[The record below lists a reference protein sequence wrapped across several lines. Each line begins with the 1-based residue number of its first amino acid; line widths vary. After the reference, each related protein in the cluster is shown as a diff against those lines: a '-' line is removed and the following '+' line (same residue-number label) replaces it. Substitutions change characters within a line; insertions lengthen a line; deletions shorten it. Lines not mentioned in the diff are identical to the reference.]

1 MVSLPLSP
9 FIRGI
14 VSKYRNKQKRNKL
27 ENAFFK
33 ATRVESLTTFD
44 NKCAYCYDRLTSR
57 TVTADHF
64 KARSKGGLD
73 HAENIVPACRPCNR
87 LKGSMTAGEFK
98 KRIKG
103 ATYMKDGL
111 DWVLTKVRRNINIRL
126 DHMEERVMRA
136 VRGTKVKSYE

>member
-1 MVSLPLSP
+1 M
-9 FIRGI
+9 
-14 VSKYRNKQKRNKL
+14 SKYRNKQKRNKL

-33 ATRVESLTTFD
+33 ATRVESLTPFE
-44 NKCAYCYDRLTSR
+44 NKCAYCYDRLTSK

-73 HAENIVPACRPCNR
+73 HAKNIVPACRPCNR

-98 KRIKG
+98 KRIKA

-111 DWVLTKVRRNINIRL
+111 AWVLTKVRRNINIRL
-126 DHMEERVMRA
+126 DNMEERVMRT
-136 VRGTKVKSYE
+136 VKVTEGNPDE